1 MLMFR
6 LWLVIGFLATV
17 FYVYSIVNV
26 SLAERIGVR
35 GLPKAAWI
43 AVVVIFPLI
52 GAVLWYAVGRSGLR
66 GHVVAPDDDP
76 EFLASLRNNSKHD
89 DNGTD
94 G

>member
-1 MLMFR
+1 MFR

-26 SLAERIGVR
+26 GMSDRLGVR
-35 GLPKAAWI
+35 GLPKAAWFL
-43 AVVVIFPLI
+43 VVVVFPLI

-66 GHVVAPDDDP
+66 SHVVAPDDDP
-76 EFLASLRNNSKHD
+76 DFLAGLGKNSKHD